1 MLPGKGVHFTI
12 EKRLIVHDL
21 TKLSCKRVLIL
32 QSMSRGE
39 CKRVVYAF
47 LVNSISN
54 NFRFSPWF
62 ICQCVFNL
70 CRIIIRSTCLS
81 PLKKGSDFSSALE
94 VGGEG
99 GIELQIPTEAITM
112 VTNDG
117 TVITQ
122 SWNTNVGK
130 LLESRFV
137 NCFLVF
143 TPSCYIQF
151 LLYSIVVVHVTCH
164 NKYSTLYWYLL
175 YNIFS
180 STYLLYLQSG
190 IYSNLIYSLFLTK
203 QPFLCW
209 CWYTNYLVSLILL
222 LKLDSCSFPLVLG
235 LLFNLYI
242 AILTICITYQGRNI
256 ILVHNCWS

>member
-1 MLPGKGVHFTI
+1 
-12 EKRLIVHDL
+12 
-21 TKLSCKRVLIL
+21 
-32 QSMSRGE
+32 MSRGE
-39 CKRVVYAF
+39 CKRVVSAF

-130 LLESRFV
+130 LIESRFV

-175 YNIFS
+175 YNIFFNLFALL
-180 STYLLYLQSG
+180 TVRYLFKSDIFTVFNQTTILVLM
-190 IYSNLIYSLFLTK
+190 LIYKLLGK
-203 QPFLCW
+203 LNPFTQTW
-209 CWYTNYLVSLILL
+209 
-222 LKLDSCSFPLVLG
+222 
-235 LLFNLYI
+235 
-242 AILTICITYQGRNI
+242 
-256 ILVHNCWS
+256 